1 MDPTKL
7 EAWIGTL
14 LAEQGEDMYRVKGVL
29 SLAGEPRK
37 FCMQSVHCMFNG
49 DFTSEWAVDEDRS
62 SKVVFIGQGLDR
74 DALQSGFEACRSE
87 AL

>member
-1 MDPTKL
+1 MWMVGQPVTN
-7 EAWIGTL
+7 EFSQHVP
-14 LAEQGEDMYRVKGVL
+14 AELVFR
-29 SLAGEPRK
+29 A
-37 FCMQSVHCMFNG
+37 MQSVHCMFNG

>member
-1 MDPTKL
+1 
-7 EAWIGTL
+7 
-14 LAEQGEDMYRVKGVL
+14 
-29 SLAGEPRK
+29 
-37 FCMQSVHCMFNG
+37 MQSVHCMFNG